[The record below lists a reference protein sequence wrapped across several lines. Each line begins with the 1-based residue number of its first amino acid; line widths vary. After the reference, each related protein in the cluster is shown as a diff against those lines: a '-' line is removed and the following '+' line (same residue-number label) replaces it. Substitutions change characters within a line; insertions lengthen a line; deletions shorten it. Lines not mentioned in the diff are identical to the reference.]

1 MLEMTFDYYVQHGFD
16 MDNPNISYKY
26 YHSLRVMEI
35 CEELAKSLN
44 LSSYDISLAKI
55 IGLYHDIGR
64 FCQWEM
70 RNSFDDKT
78 FDHGDYGAFLARD
91 SWIFKFSD
99 FSKDEDVIWKAIKNH
114 NKLLIEDNLNERELF
129 FAKLIRDADKLDIIY
144 AFGNTDL
151 IDIEKCNDKVS
162 SEVDDYYFS
171 NKSVPK
177 DVRKNYND
185 KLVLTFAYIYDINF
199 VESLKYI
206 KENGLF
212 DKLYS
217 RLDSNIFKKYY
228 EHLCK
233 YIDERI
239 DLDVKK

>member
-1 MLEMTFDYYVQHGFD
+1 MLEMTFDYYAHGFD
-16 MDNPNISYKY
+16 MSNPNISYKY
-26 YHSLRVMEI
+26 YHSLRVMNI
-35 CEELAKSLN
+35 CEKLGKSLN
-44 LSSYDISLAKI
+44 LSSYDVELAKI

-64 FCQWEM
+64 FSQWEM

-78 FDHGDYGAFLARD
+78 FDHGDYGGFLTRE
-91 SWIFKFSD
+91 SGIFKFSD
-99 FSKDEDVIWKAIKNH
+99 YSKDVDVIWKAIENH
-114 NKLLIEDNLNERELF
+114 NKLLIGDNLNERELF

-144 AFGNTDL
+144 SLGNSDL
-151 IDIEKCNDKVS
+151 KNIELCNEKVS
-162 SEVDDYYFS
+162 SEVDNYYFS
-171 NKSVPK
+171 NESVPK

-185 KLVLTFAYIYDINF
+185 RIVLVFSFIYDINF
-199 VESLKYI
+199 VESLEYI

-217 RLDSNIFKKYY
+217 RLDSDVFKKYY

-233 YIDERI
+233 YIEERI